1 MIRPF
6 LVFPF
11 MAAFIC
17 LYLLSRKHSEGLE
30 EVIARYGFKITLL
43 APVGLYLAG
52 RFPFTLGAAYDR
64 RIKDRLAQLY
74 GKNNDYARVHLAQKY
89 ALALA
94 LVFVLGILG
103 LLGRGGAAL
112 FIYALLIPLPVFYL
126 TDRELEKKV
135 DQRKRS
141 ILIDLPTFLNT
152 ISLLLGAGLT
162 YTAAVEKVV
171 ADAGPG
177 RPLYCELQLTLSEI
191 QSGSPVSRAY
201 QDLSR
206 RCGIPEITRFASTVL
221 QNINRGS
228 ADLAHVLSLLSQECW
243 QKRKEIARKQGE
255 EASAKLVFPM
265 VMVFMA
271 VSIIVLA
278 PAIMAMSR

>member
-11 MAAFIC
+11 LAAFIC
-17 LYLLSRKHSEGLE
+17 LYLLSRKNSEGME
-30 EVIARYGFKITLL
+30 DVIAQYGFRITLL
-43 APVGLYLAG
+43 APPGLYLAG
-52 RFPFTLGAAYDR
+52 RFPVSLGAAYDR
-64 RIKDRLAQLY
+64 SIKDRLAQLY
-74 GKNNDYARVHLAQKY
+74 GQKHDYPRVHLAQKY
-89 ALALA
+89 ALSLA

-103 LLGRGGAAL
+103 LLGRGGAVFFVYAL
-112 FIYALLIPLPVFYL
+112 FLPLPVFYL
-126 TDRELEKKV
+126 TDRELDKKI

-152 ISLLLGAGLT
+152 LALLLGAGLT
-162 YTAAVEKVV
+162 YTASVEKVV

-177 RPLYCELQLTLSEI
+177 RPLYRELQVTLSEL

-201 QDLSR
+201 ENLSR

-228 ADLAHVLSLLSQECW
+228 SDLAHVLSLLSQECW

-255 EASAKLVFPM
+255 EASSKLVFPM
-265 VMVFMA
+265 VMIFVA

>member
-1 MIRPF
+1 MLRPF

-11 MAAFIC
+11 LAAFIC

-30 EVIARYGFKITLL
+30 DVIAWYGFRITLL
-43 APVGLYLAG
+43 APAGLYLAG
-52 RFPFTLGAAYDR
+52 KFPVTLGAAYER

-74 GKNNDYARVHLAQKY
+74 GQIDDYSRVHLAQKY

-94 LVFVLGILG
+94 FVFVLGILG
-103 LLGRGGAAL
+103 LMGRGDAVL
-112 FIYALLIPLPVFYL
+112 FIYALFIPLPVFYL
-126 TDRELEKKV
+126 TDRELEKKIE
-135 DQRKRS
+135 QRKRS

-152 ISLLLGAGLT
+152 ISLLLGAGMT
-162 YTAAVEKVV
+162 YTSSVEKAV

-177 RPLYCELQLTLSEI
+177 RPLYRELQVTLSEM

-221 QNINRGS
+221 QNINLGS

-265 VMVFMA
+265 VMIFVA

-278 PAIMAMSR
+278 PAIMAMSS